1 MYILSNDVGGEL
13 KMATN
18 KRVFTLRLS
27 DPVFDKIEALSK
39 QQHRSMTN
47 FIEYVM
53 LDYLKKYEGDNGEI
67 KTDCDKE

>member
-1 MYILSNDVGGEL
+1 
-13 KMATN
+13 MATN

-53 LDYLKKYEGDNGEI
+53 LDYLKKYEDDNGVIEI
-67 KTDCDKE
+67 KYDED

>member
-1 MYILSNDVGGEL
+1 VYILSNDVGGEL

-53 LDYLKKYEGDNGEI
+53 LDYLKKYEDDNGVIEI
-67 KTDCDKE
+67 KYDED